1 MRQRDGIVRLV
12 QPYLRLHEFP
22 LFGRSVL
29 VKYNVF
35 LHRSSLFVLLLPSKE
50 PKVFWDDTTCLRVR
64 SVWVLLPL
72 AFGFT
77 VWQTVDLMA
86 LRSTDG
92 SQSHRI
98 RISYVFGFELDGCI
112 V

>member
-35 LHRSSLFVLLLPSKE
+35 LHRYSLFVLLLPSYE
-50 PKVFWDDTTCLRVR
+50 PKVFWDDTTCFA
-64 SVWVLLPL
+64 STICMGSASSGVWVHGL
-72 AFGFT
+72 A
-77 VWQTVDLMA
+77 D
-86 LRSTDG
+86 
-92 SQSHRI
+92 
-98 RISYVFGFELDGCI
+98 C
-112 V
+112 